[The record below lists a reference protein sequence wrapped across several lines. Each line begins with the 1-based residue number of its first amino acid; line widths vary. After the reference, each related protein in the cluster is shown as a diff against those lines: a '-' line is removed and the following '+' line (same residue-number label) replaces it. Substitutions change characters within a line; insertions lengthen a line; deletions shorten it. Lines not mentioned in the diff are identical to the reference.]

1 MGTFGNIGALFH
13 SSEFPLQ
20 FGKVFLDSGRESA
33 GTGTLGTL
41 HVPKINVPGKAWFFS
56 VYFN

>member
-20 FGKVFLDSGRESA
+20 CGKVFLDSGRESA

-41 HVPKINVPGKAWFFS
+41 QVPIIWVPGKACK
-56 VYFN
+56 